1 MLQKCINQVYS
12 SIQGQVNWLW
22 QAMQP
27 ARLLS
32 LHAVLSGYTVEGHQ
46 FVGRRTVAICH
57 IRGSAN
63 ESRCYDFDARFRP
76 LNDHNNGRW
85 ASVAQARQQGKRL
98 PPVSLI
104 QFGET
109 YFVQDGHHRLS
120 VACAAGQEAIEAEV
134 TVLFARCVRCGEMS
148 EQYPV
153 ISTQ

>member
-12 SIQGQVNWLW
+12 SVQEQVNRLR
-22 QAMQP
+22 QAIQP

-32 LHAVLSGYTVEGHQ
+32 LHAVLSGYVVEGHQ
-46 FVGRRTVAICH
+46 FVGRRTVAIRH

-98 PPVSLI
+98 APISLI
-104 QFGET
+104 QFRET

-120 VACAAGQEAIEAEV
+120 VACSLGQEEIDAEV